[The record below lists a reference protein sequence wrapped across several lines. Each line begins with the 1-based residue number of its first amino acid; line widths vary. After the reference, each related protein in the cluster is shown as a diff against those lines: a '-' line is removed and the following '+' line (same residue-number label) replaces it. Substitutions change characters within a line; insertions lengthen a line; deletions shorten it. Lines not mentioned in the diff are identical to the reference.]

1 MMRRTNSQRFRF
13 TYASSILLI
22 LVLNLILFSISAVAE
37 DEEQL
42 VIILFDSS
50 GTSWEPLDDNILLEG
65 NDYDIVV
72 KHENELTPAYNVTIT
87 ITAFGEVY
95 VTSTELPWVTIE
107 TPNFEEYSEFVIAAT
122 KEGYASAEQYIIVS
136 KGGLFVSVDR
146 DTVEEE
152 GSFSVT
158 ITDQCDTPI
167 SGVTVYVEGH
177 ESVFDTTNDNG
188 KAYINAPEVDADTEI
203 GITVV
208 KSGYYYGSSTIHVEN
223 VKATGMGDFLSKI
236 FEVSPIVFA
245 LFIVIFAMLFVRLR
259 KKTPTPMSTSK
270 TDVLQIN
277 KKLPRDNKETL
288 STKRPLSKQTI
299 PINKTIEEKIPTS
312 AKGSHVEIIRI
323 HTKGDKKKET
333 KHILDKKEPSKI
345 FPLNKNN
352 EYEWFNGT
360 DYMKYKINKL
370 TGTVN
375 EKPVDKW
382 FVGEDIIR
390 FKVDKKL
397 TDKKLKKDTKKN
409 SA

>member
-1 MMRRTNSQRFRF
+1 
-13 TYASSILLI
+13 
-22 LVLNLILFSISAVAE
+22 VAE
-37 DEEQL
+37 DEEGL
-42 VIILFDSS
+42 IIILFDSS

-87 ITAFGEVY
+87 ITAFEEVY
-95 VTSTELPWVTIE
+95 VTSTELTWVTIE
-107 TPNFEEYSEFVIAAT
+107 TPNFEEYSEFVITAT
-122 KEGYASAEQYIIVS
+122 KEGCASAEQYVIVS
-136 KGGLFVSVDR
+136 KGDLFVSADR

-158 ITDQCDTPI
+158 ITDQYDTPI

-177 ESVFDTTNDNG
+177 ENVFDTTNDNG

-236 FEVSPIVFA
+236 FEVSLIVFA

-259 KKTPTPMSTSK
+259 KKTPSK

-288 STKRPLSKQTI
+288 STKRPLSKQAI

-345 FPLNKNN
+345 FALNKNN

-370 TGTVN
+370 TGDIN
-375 EKPVDKW
+375 EKPADKW
-382 FVGEDIIR
+382 FAGEDIIR